1 MKITRGRVNRA
12 LRHCE
17 GKLYRARA
25 RGDRKAAQYWST
37 QIFNIKYAT
46 RRRPI

>member
-1 MKITRGRVNRA
+1 MRITRGRVNLA
-12 LRHCE
+12 LNRCE
-17 GKLYRARA
+17 AKMHHAAA
-25 RGDRKAAQYWST
+25 RGDRKAAQYWAT